1 MSKTVLVTG
10 ANRGIGL
17 ALAQQFASR
26 GDRVIGVCRKSSAAL
41 EATGARVEAGV
52 DVTDQSAVESL
63 AKRLRDERIDVL
75 VANAGILERD
85 SLDPLDIDAI
95 RRQFEV
101 NTLGPLIVV
110 RALRDSLTSGAKVGL
125 MTSRMGS
132 MTDNTSGGYYG
143 YRASKAALNAIGKS
157 LSVDLA
163 SRGVSVVLLHPGYV
177 ATEMVGGSGDVTP
190 DAGGDAVDRAHRC
203 VDAREFRH
211 VPARERH
218 RVALVI
224 SWRASSPWP

>member
-190 DAGGDAVDRAHRC
+190 DEAATQLIARIDALTPESSGTFQHANGT
-203 VDAREFRH
+203 
-211 VPARERH
+211 
-218 RVALVI
+218 AL
-224 SWRASSPWP
+224 PW

>member
-157 LSVDLA
+157 LSVDLS

-190 DAGGDAVDRAHRC
+190 DEAAAQLIARIDALTPESSGTFQHANGT
-203 VDAREFRH
+203 
-211 VPARERH
+211 
-218 RVALVI
+218 AL
-224 SWRASSPWP
+224 PW